1 MLNSF
6 IPLHIYSGYS
16 FFKSSIKLEEYIL
29 ECKKRNYKYVGISD
43 LMNLYSFPLF
53 NELALKNNL
62 TPLFGLEIK
71 INDQYFVFYAKNED
85 GYRSLIKLSNLVNKD
100 INKNLSFEDISS
112 FKGLIAILSTSSP
125 LFDKVEESTI
135 LNFYN
140 KFNNSF
146 ENFYIGI
153 DNHEFINQSHINLIR
168 EFLHKNNFKTIAF
181 PLIKHLKRE
190 QSSTLKI
197 LEGIE
202 NNFTIE
208 KEALNNTLSFH
219 FLNNE
224 EINTLFNKD
233 EIKAFNDFISLIDFS
248 FIKKRAELI
257 DYSKETSSALSS
269 DDLLKEKILEGL
281 KNKNIDLKTS
291 PKYRARLNYEYLTIT
306 KMGYSN
312 YFLIVQDYVNY
323 ARKENILVG
332 PGRGSAAGSLVSY
345 LLSITDVDPLKYD
358 LLFERFLN
366 PSRKTMPDIDI
377 DFQDVRRDEI
387 ITYLEKKYG
396 YERVSRVIAFQMIK
410 AKNAIR
416 DVARV
421 FGYPVSVADNLSKK
435 IPLNYKKADGS
446 TEYSLEDVYK
456 DIKIFKDTVD
466 SSSDNKLIFENA
478 KLIEGLPRQ
487 RGLHAAGVV
496 LSENSLLNL
505 IPINYLNENEL
516 VTQYEKDY
524 LENQG
529 FLKFDVLGLSNLTII
544 ANCLYLINK
553 SRNLNLKFEDIPID
567 NPKIYKL
574 LKEGYLMGLFQIDA
588 NEGRLAVLDIKPDN
602 FKEIVDAISLARPGP
617 KQYIPSYVARK
628 NKKEKISYPS
638 KDLEEIL
645 KPTYGI
651 IIYQEQIMRIAQKYS
666 SFTFAE
672 ADNFRRAISKKHADE
687 ILKMKQRFILGAKKN
702 NHNEK
707 EANSIFEMILKFAE
721 YGFNQSHAVSYAMIT
736 AKMAYLKA
744 SYPNEFYSAIL
755 SNNND
760 SKFNNYLYEIKRRNI
775 KIDLPNI
782 NNSGLFFIPYKNS
795 LIFPLNKI
803 KDVTSNLAIN
813 IVEERKRNGKY
824 KSFQNFLIRSMN
836 FENKINDK
844 QLSALID
851 AGCFDCFIPNRK
863 QLKMQIPDAM
873 DMIKAGGGGALALIR
888 GSNDENELLLDK
900 SIIDDP
906 LERMNNEFKT
916 LGFVISDSLLNHVS
930 LTPSEKNNI
939 TAISSLLIN
948 KNSKILGIIQSIK
961 TVTVKNGKDKGNLMA
976 FINVANN
983 NEDIDVTIF
992 SSLYSKY
999 HSIIKENN
1007 IVLIE
1012 GRKEIKDNKVSFV
1025 LTGMKEVNINE

>member
-1 MLNSF
+1 MFNKF

-43 LMNLYSFPLF
+43 LNNLYAFPLF
-53 NELALKNNL
+53 NDLALKHNL
-62 TPLFGLEIK
+62 IPLFGLEIT
-71 INDQYFVFYAKNED
+71 INEQYFAFYAKNED
-85 GYRSLIKLSNLVNKD
+85 GYRTLIHLSNLINKD
-100 INKNLSFEDISS
+100 LNKSITFEDINL
-112 FKGLIAILSTSSP
+112 FKGVVAILSTSSP
-125 LFDKVEESTI
+125 LFDTVEENKI
-135 LNFYN
+135 LNFCLPL
-140 KFNNSF
+140 NNVF
-146 ENFYIGI
+146 ENFYLGI
-153 DNHEFINQSHINLIR
+153 DNHEFINQSHVNLIR
-168 EFLHKNNFKTIAF
+168 EFLYKNNFKTIPF

-190 QSSTLKI
+190 SSSTLKI
-197 LEGIE
+197 LEAIE

-208 KEALNNTLSFH
+208 KEALNDALPFH
-219 FLNNE
+219 FLSNE
-224 EINTLFNKD
+224 ELNILFKED
-233 EIKAFNDFISLIDFS
+233 EFNNFNQFISLFNFS

-257 DYSKETSSALSS
+257 NYSKETSSTFNS
-269 DDLLKEKILEGL
+269 DELLKEKILEGL
-281 KNKNIDLKTS
+281 KDRNIDLKSS

-345 LLSITDVDPLKYD
+345 LLNITDVDPIKYD

-387 ITYLEKKYG
+387 ISYLENKYG

-416 DVARV
+416 DVTRA

-446 TEYSLEDVYK
+446 IDYTLEDVYK
-456 DIKIFKDTVD
+456 DIQIFKETVD
-466 SSSDNKLIFENA
+466 SSLDNKLIFENA

-496 LSENSLLNL
+496 LSEDSLLDL
-505 IPINYLNENEL
+505 IPINYLNEKEL

-553 SRNLNLKFEDIPID
+553 AHNLNLKFEDIPID
-567 NPKIYKL
+567 DPKIYKL
-574 LKEGYLMGLFQIDA
+574 LKDGFLMGLFQIDA

-628 NKKEKISYPS
+628 NKKEKVIYPS

-666 SFTFAE
+666 SFTFDE

-687 ILKMKQRFILGAKKN
+687 ILKMKQNFILGAKKN
-702 NHNEK
+702 NHSEK

-744 SYPNEFYSAIL
+744 NYPNEFYSVIL

-760 SKFNNYLYEIKRRNI
+760 SKFNNYLYEIRKRNI
-775 KIDLPNI
+775 KIDLPSI
-782 NNSGLFFIPYKNS
+782 NYSGLFFIPFKNS

-803 KDVTSNLAIN
+803 KDVNSSLAMN
-813 IVEERKRNGKY
+813 IIEERKRNGKY
-824 KSFQNFLIRSMN
+824 KSFQNFLIRSIN

-851 AGCFDCFIPNRK
+851 AGCFDCFVQNRK

-888 GSNDENELLLDK
+888 GNSEEDELLLDE
-900 SIIDDP
+900 SIVDDP
-906 LERMNNEFKT
+906 LERMNNEYNV
-916 LGFVISDSLLNHVS
+916 LGLVISDSLLNHVS
-930 LTPSEKNNI
+930 LTENEKNRI
-939 TAISSLLIN
+939 TSISNLIIGKSSLI
-948 KNSKILGIIQSIK
+948 IGIIQSIK

-976 FINVANN
+976 FLNLTNN

-1007 IVLIE
+1007 VVLIE

-1025 LTGMKEVNINE
+1025 LISMKEVSINE

>member
-1 MLNSF
+1 MFNKF

-43 LMNLYSFPLF
+43 LNNLYAFPLF
-53 NELALKNNL
+53 NDLALKHNL
-62 TPLFGLEIK
+62 IPLFGLEIT
-71 INDQYFVFYAKNED
+71 INEQYFAFYAKNED
-85 GYRSLIKLSNLVNKD
+85 GYRTLIHLSNLINKD
-100 INKNLSFEDISS
+100 LNKNITFEDINL
-112 FKGLIAILSTSSP
+112 FKGVVAILSTSSP
-125 LFDKVEESTI
+125 LFDTAEENKI
-135 LNFYN
+135 LNFCLPL
-140 KFNNSF
+140 NNVF
-146 ENFYIGI
+146 ENFYLGI
-153 DNHEFINQSHINLIR
+153 DSHEFINQSHVNLIR
-168 EFLHKNNFKTIAF
+168 EFLYKNNFKTIPF

-190 QSSTLKI
+190 SSSTLKI
-197 LEGIE
+197 LEAIE

-208 KEALNNTLSFH
+208 KEALNEAPPFH
-219 FLNNE
+219 FLSDE
-224 EINTLFNKD
+224 ELNILFN
-233 EIKAFNDFISLIDFS
+233 ENEFHNLNELISLFSFS

-257 DYSKETSSALSS
+257 NYSKETSSTFNS

-281 KNKNIDLKTS
+281 KLRNINLKSS

-345 LLSITDVDPLKYD
+345 LLNITDVDPIKYD

-387 ITYLEKKYG
+387 ISYLENKYG

-416 DVARV
+416 DVTRA

-446 TEYSLEDVYK
+446 MDYTLEDVYK
-456 DIKIFKDTVD
+456 DIQIFKDTVN
-466 SSSDNKLIFENA
+466 SSLDNKLIFENA

-496 LSENSLLNL
+496 LSQNSLLDL
-505 IPINYLNENEL
+505 IPINYLNEREL
-516 VTQYEKDY
+516 VTQFEKDY

-529 FLKFDVLGLSNLTII
+529 FLKFDILGLSNLTII
-544 ANCLYLINK
+544 ANCLYLVNK
-553 SRNLNLKFEDIPID
+553 AHNLNIKFEDIPID
-567 NPKIYKL
+567 DPKIYKL
-574 LKEGYLMGLFQIDA
+574 LKDGFLMGLFQIDA

-628 NKKEKISYPS
+628 NKKEKVIYPS

-687 ILKMKQRFILGAKKN
+687 ILKMKQNFILGAKKN

-744 SYPNEFYSAIL
+744 NYPNEFYSAIL

-760 SKFNNYLYEIKRRNI
+760 SKFNNYLYEIRKRNI

-782 NNSGLFFIPYKNS
+782 NYSGLFFIPFKNS

-803 KDVTSNLAIN
+803 KDVNSSLAIS
-813 IVEERKRNGKY
+813 IIEERKRNGKY
-824 KSFQNFLIRSMN
+824 KSFQNFLIRSIN

-851 AGCFDCFIPNRK
+851 AGCFDCFVQNRK

-888 GSNDENELLLDK
+888 GNKDEDELLLDE
-900 SIIDDP
+900 SIVDDP
-906 LERMNNEFKT
+906 LERMNNEFKV
-916 LGFVISDSLLNHVS
+916 LGLVISDSLLNHVS
-930 LTPSEKNNI
+930 LTQNEKNRI
-939 TAISSLLIN
+939 TSISNLIN
-948 KNSKILGIIQSIK
+948 GKNSIIIGIIQSIK

-976 FINVANN
+976 FLNLANN

-992 SSLYSKY
+992 SSLYNKY

-1007 IVLIE
+1007 VVLIE
-1012 GRKEIKDNKVSFV
+1012 GKKEIKDNKVSFI
-1025 LTGMKEVNINE
+1025 LTSMKEVSINE